1 MKKNFVLMILALILV
16 MMPMTVMAAEV
27 IAPLAAEE
35 PAAETVE
42 EEPVA
47 DEPAEETVEEEVV
60 EAEEVVEVVE
70 KTAAPSGEKVLLDG
84 EEIKLDAYLI
94 DAENYV
100 KLRDIAALFKETKA
114 KFAVVY
120 NEDADTITITL
131 GEAHEED
138 FVAPDE
144 EAERAEKTGIPSYQ
158 KIFDQD
164 EKEIE
169 LKGYLIEGNNYFRLR
184 DLGEK
189 LGFGVAYNF
198 VTGEVLLDSE
208 NLEIED
214 VPHETEFATPINKV
228 ETEAGVQDIQFLI
241 YGFEKCPHCVNLKK
255 YLDENEIKYAMYDI
269 RLNEQKKAEVYAA
282 FYPEFNEGREKPYER
297 VYYPTHVITLVKEDG
312 TTISKGVLGFNQ
324 EKYEEI
330 FKQIK
335 ANEYFK

>member
-1 MKKNFVLMILALILV
+1 MNKKIVLMILALVLIA
-16 MMPMTVMAAEV
+16 MPMTAMAAEEV
-27 IAPLAAEE
+27 KEE
-35 PAAETVE
+35 A
-42 EEPVA
+42 
-47 DEPAEETVEEEVV
+47 VV
-60 EAEEVVEVVE
+60 EAVPTNEEVEAKPVE
-70 KTAAPSGEKVLLDG
+70 KVATASGEKVKLD
-84 EEIKLDAYLI
+84 EKDIKIDAYLI
-94 DAENYV
+94 DSENYI
-100 KLRDIAALFKETKA
+100 KLRDIAALLKDTKA
-114 KFAVVY
+114 KFKVEY
-120 NEDADTITITL
+120 DAEKDNIKITL
-131 GEAHEED
+131 GEAHDED
-138 FVAPDE
+138 FVAP
-144 EAERAEKTGIPSYQ
+144 AEDAEKANKTGIPSYQ
-158 KIFDQD
+158 PIFDA
-164 EKEIE
+164 EGKEIE

-241 YGFEKCPHCVNLKK
+241 YGFERCPHCVNLKK

-269 RLNEQKKAEVYAA
+269 RLNEPKKAEVYAA